1 MNEQIRAAAYAAAR
15 GEILLPGKSKMCLSL
30 VRRVVEAGL
39 FGGRVQFY
47 DTYLA
52 AETSRRTGKDV
63 GNARADP
70 WAADV
75 EASMKY
81 LGFAVPF
88 AERRYGDLVF
98 NNAAAKPYGH
108 VGLLYDVNTVLENAP
123 GGRPHSVLLAPY
135 TYLTPLEHWPL
146 TLVARLQERN

>member
-15 GEILLPGKSKMCLSL
+15 GEILLPSEPMMCLSL
-30 VRRVVEAGL
+30 VRRVVEAGI
-39 FGGRVQFY
+39 FGGRQTFY

-70 WAADV
+70 WAADL
-75 EASMKY
+75 ESSMKY
-81 LGFAVPF
+81 LGYAVPF
-88 AERRYGDLVF
+88 ETRQFGDLVF

-108 VGLLYDVNTVLENAP
+108 VGVLYDVNTVLENAP
-123 GGRPHSVLLAPY
+123 GKRPHSVQVAPY
-135 TYLTPLEHWPL
+135 TYLTLIEHWPL
-146 TLVARLQERN
+146 TLVGRLQPR